1 MTTAQEAFDAA
12 TADGASPEDAFEAAG
27 DAVREAVGE
36 GGDSGDMDEAAMGDM
51 PPPDDTLEGGEG
63 DDTLEGGEGGDTL
76 EGGEGGDSRDVN
88 PLEAIGEA
96 AGAAFGEALADGA
109 TAEDAFT
116 SATDAASA
124 TASDLGMSEEISG
137 PVIASAQEAFDA
149 AIADG
154 ASPEDAF
161 EAAGDGA
168 REAYGNP
175 LEAVGEAASVAFE
188 EALADGATAEDAFTS
203 ATDAASATASDYGFS
218 AEQID
223 PVMTTAQE
231 AFDAAT
237 ADGASP
243 EDAFEAAGD
252 AVREAVGEGGDS
264 GDMDEADGGMEALA
278 GALEVEPDETPMDG
292 GEMTDTDDALGAAMD
307 AAADQGG
314 APPDDIASDSGEPA
328 PEPEPEPEL
337 EETVDEAAAG

>member
-1 MTTAQEAFDAA
+1 MAV
-12 TADGASPEDAFEAAG
+12 DG
-27 DAVREAVGE
+27 
-36 GGDSGDMDEAAMGDM
+36 
-51 PPPDDTLEGGEG
+51 
-63 DDTLEGGEGGDTL
+63 
-76 EGGEGGDSRDVN
+76 VN

-109 TAEDAFT
+109 TAEDAF
-116 SATDAASA
+116 AAAADAVST

-137 PVIASAQEAFDA
+137 SVIASAQEAFDT

-175 LEAVGEAASVAFE
+175 LEAVGEAARAAFE
-188 EALADGATAEDAFTS
+188 GALADGATAEDAFTS

-231 AFDAAT
+231 AFDAAI

-252 AVREAVGEGGDS
+252 AVREAVGEGDDS
-264 GDMDEADGGMEALA
+264 GDMDEADGGMDALA
-278 GALEVEPDETPMDG
+278 AALEVEPDETEG
-292 GEMTDTDDALGAAMD
+292 GMSDADDALGAAMD

-314 APPDDIASDSGEPA
+314 APPDDFGSDSEEPA
-328 PEPEPEPEL
+328 PASEPVPEGEPEPEEP
-337 EETVDEAAAG
+337 VVA